1 MQLRIGQGFDIHRLI
16 AGRRLVLGGYEL
28 PNQPLGLLGHSD
40 ADVLLHALIDALLGA
55 LALGDI
61 GQWFSDQD
69 EQWRDVESSML
80 LKKVLAS
87 PEFRK
92 WKLVNLDSTLIAQI
106 PPLAAHIPLIR
117 KTLAELLSC
126 DLSLISVKAKT
137 NEKQDAVGRGEAIV
151 AQVVVL
157 LEKKSESDG

>member
-69 EQWRDVESSML
+69 EQWRDANSAML
-80 LKKVLAS
+80 LKKVLAAA
-87 PEFRK
+87 ELQD
-92 WKLVNLDSTLIAQI
+92 WKLINLDSTLIAQI
-106 PPLAAHIPLIR
+106 PPLAAHIPMIR
-117 KTLAELLSC
+117 KTLAELLHC
-126 DLSLISVKAKT
+126 DLECVSVKAKT

-151 AQVVVL
+151 AQVVIL
-157 LEKKSESDG
+157 LGKGA